1 MESNRGRG
9 QGSLWT
15 VARTEE
21 EEGIIEVNFIRS
33 GVISSLRVDE
43 QICNRQCTE
52 IYACTRAEQ
61 KHNLV
66 YKSQFSV
73 YGQVINT

>member
-21 EEGIIEVNFIRS
+21 EEDIIEVNFIRS

-43 QICNRQCTE
+43 QILIGSVLKCTPVHVQS
-52 IYACTRAEQ
+52 R
-61 KHNLV
+61 
-66 YKSQFSV
+66 
-73 YGQVINT
+73 NTI